1 MTEMMCRGAKG
12 PGLVGGGGLACALAI
27 LTFTAQGAEERA
39 ERVYELRTY
48 TVAAGKLP
56 VLLERFGSKNLPLFK
71 RAGITLEGAWTPA
84 DPVKNGEK
92 LVYLVSFESRHAA
105 AKAWKAFS
113 DDPVWQALFAQEK
126 VDQGNVVAKAE
137 SLFLAPT
144 DYSPALPLAT
154 EASEAPARLFELRT
168 YIASP
173 GKLPNLNERFRKYT
187 CELFERHGM
196 KNVVYGVPMDEAQGS
211 ANTLVYLLGHANA
224 DAAKASWKAF
234 SDDPAWKQVY
244 TESQPDGVPLAAKVA
259 SVYLTPTRF
268 SPMK

>member
-1 MTEMMCRGAKG
+1 
-12 PGLVGGGGLACALAI
+12 
-27 LTFTAQGAEERA
+27 
-39 ERVYELRTY
+39 
-48 TVAAGKLP
+48 
-56 VLLERFGSKNLPLFK
+56 
-71 RAGITLEGAWTPA
+71 
-84 DPVKNGEK
+84 
-92 LVYLVSFESRHAA
+92 
-105 AKAWKAFS
+105 
-113 DDPVWQALFAQEK
+113 

-144 DYSPALPLAT
+144 DYSPALPLQS
-154 EASEAPARLFELRT
+154 EASDAPARLFELRT

-196 KNVVYGVPMDEAQGS
+196 KNVLYGVPMEEAQGA
-211 ANTLVYLLGHANA
+211 ANTLVYLLGHPNA

-244 TESQPDGVPLAAKVA
+244 AESQPDGVPLAAKVV